1 MSAPS
6 SYAGGGAHGGALP
19 SGGPDGVGL
28 WPPSG
33 KEGHFPPGA
42 PLCLETGAP
51 RAAGGNE
58 EAEWG
63 TRAGHGAL
71 MEYWSDEIDIAIGE
85 VYPLP

>member
-1 MSAPS
+1 M
-6 SYAGGGAHGGALP
+6 
-19 SGGPDGVGL
+19 
-28 WPPSG
+28 
-33 KEGHFPPGA
+33 
-42 PLCLETGAP
+42 CLETGAP